1 MTVSRNITISCHY
14 AGFLCYSELLVVSV
28 ATFVAFSFTRPINDY
43 PEFSLVEWDDEKT
56 KSKLTHSVY
65 SVRGTRLVT
74 LADSSCCLQSPSHNI
89 RNYKSSIHVFC
100 VVDRR
105 DLHQSLSGLAQKKW
119 RREGKAE
126 QQKPQRQGREL
137 LKKPADHFSR
147 FFLRKKNASIYTE
160 QNWHSWMTRKS
171 AFIALILACSR

>member
-65 SVRGTRLVT
+65 ISVRGTRLVT

-126 QQKPQRQGREL
+126 QQKTAATGSGTIEKTRGPFFPFLFEKEKRIYIYWTEL
-137 LKKPADHFSR
+137 
-147 FFLRKKNASIYTE
+147 T
-160 QNWHSWMTRKS
+160 
-171 AFIALILACSR
+171 